1 MRKRRGLSLIELLI
15 GMSLMLG
22 AMLGFSALFTDGMRS
37 MMRTNADVT
46 VGQQN
51 AQGLRRMSE
60 TLRES
65 MSTTISSDGTLLTYT
80 LPRRMTT
87 TDLDTGERELV
98 IPLQSD
104 GTARSFRVTNGQ
116 LVDQTGKVL
125 VRNIMAT
132 DPDPT
137 STQFNQTYAPF
148 SYTTIGATRA
158 ISINLITSQNV
169 RGERRFARMKT
180 TVLLRNTP

>member
-1 MRKRRGLSLIELLI
+1 
-15 GMSLMLG
+15 
-22 AMLGFSALFTDGMRS
+22 

-51 AQGLRRMSE
+51 AQGLRRMTES
-60 TLRES
+60 LRES
-65 MSTTISSDGTLLTYT
+65 MSTSISSGGTMLNYT
-80 LPRRMTT
+80 LPQRMTT
-87 TDLDTGERELV
+87 ADQDTGERELI

-104 GTARSFRVTNGQ
+104 GTARSFRVINGQ
-116 LVDQTGKVL
+116 LVDQTGRVL
-125 VRNIMAT
+125 VRNIIDI

-137 STQFNQTYAPF
+137 SSQFEQSYAPF

-158 ISINLITSQNV
+158 ISINLITAQNV
-169 RGERRFARMKT
+169 RGERRIARMKT